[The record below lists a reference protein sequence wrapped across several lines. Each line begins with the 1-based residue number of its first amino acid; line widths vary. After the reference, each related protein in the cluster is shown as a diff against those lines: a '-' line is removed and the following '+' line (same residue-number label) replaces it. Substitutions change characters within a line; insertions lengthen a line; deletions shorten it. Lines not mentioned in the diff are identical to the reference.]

1 MGLYAHFVDFEK
13 AFDSAHRESPWN
25 MMGIYGIPGKM
36 VRAIVGISTLQV
48 ATILVAMAPKILE
61 LAT

>member
-1 MGLYAHFVDFEK
+1 MGEETDNGNQWA
-13 AFDSAHRESPWN
+13 
-25 MMGIYGIPGKM
+25 
-36 VRAIVGISTLQV
+36 TLQV

>member
-1 MGLYAHFVDFEK
+1 MVKIKQGGEK
-13 AFDSAHRESPWN
+13 YWN
-25 MMGIYGIPGKM
+25 FGATFRIMIRKKDITSFLE
-36 VRAIVGISTLQV
+36 STLQV

>member
-1 MGLYAHFVDFEK
+1 MAWDFWGVLFEALGIFGGLILA
-13 AFDSAHRESPWN
+13 
-25 MMGIYGIPGKM
+25 
-36 VRAIVGISTLQV
+36 TLQV